1 MIVGD
6 SRCPENAAPS
16 PFVID
21 TQRLSKLNVDEDNPS
36 AEITSFF
43 DNSKHE
49 LFPGKISSIL
59 VLIFMMEI
67 FPKLFNLLRSV
78 FRLPKLWLGSEIEN
92 IKFNM

>member
-1 MIVGD
+1 VIVGD

-43 DNSKHE
+43 DNSKHATE
-49 LFPGKISSIL
+49 TP
-59 VLIFMMEI
+59 
-67 FPKLFNLLRSV
+67 V
-78 FRLPKLWLGSEIEN
+78 FYVGLT
-92 IKFNM
+92 

>member
-1 MIVGD
+1 M
-6 SRCPENAAPS
+6 PENAAPS

-78 FRLPKLWLGSEIEN
+78 FRLPNSGLMHL
-92 IKFNM
+92 

>member
-16 PFVID
+16 PFVND

-43 DNSKHE
+43 DNTKHE
-49 LFPGKISSIL
+49 LFPGKNFEYFGTHIHD
-59 VLIFMMEI
+59 
-67 FPKLFNLLRSV
+67 
-78 FRLPKLWLGSEIEN
+78 GN
-92 IKFNM
+92 IP